1 MPEDKDTNLNT
12 NTEENIIS
20 EEVEVVADNNKDNEE
35 TPPESESECE
45 IPTKKPQSWLSS
57 LLDYVEIF
65 VFAVCAVIL
74 VFSFFV
80 KLCKV
85 KGPSMENTLFD
96 GELLL
101 ISDVL
106 YEPERGDIIVFHQT
120 GFLNEPIV
128 KRVIATGGETVDID
142 FSTWT
147 VTVTDVDGN
156 TFVVD
161 EPYMYLE
168 GDYPYLLS
176 NYSFP
181 YKVPEGELFVMGDN
195 RNHSTDSRSYLIG
208 TVDERRVL
216 GKVIFRLTPI
226 DKIGTV
232 K

>member
-12 NTEENIIS
+12 SVEETIVSEETDVISDINEVTEETQK
-20 EEVEVVADNNKDNEE
+20 E
-35 TPPESESECE
+35 PEGD
-45 IPTKKPQSWLSS
+45 IPVKKPQSWLSA

-106 YEPERGDIIVFHQT
+106 YEPERGDVIVFHQT
-120 GFLNEPIV
+120 GYLNEPIV

-147 VTVTDVDGN
+147 ITVTDVDGN
-156 TFVVD
+156 TITLD
-161 EPYMYLE
+161 ESYIYL
-168 GDYPYLLS
+168 DPVYTALLPSYPS
-176 NYSFP
+176 IHCE
-181 YKVPEGELFVMGDN
+181 VPEGELFVMGDN
-195 RNHSTDSRSYLIG
+195 RYHSTDSRSNIIG

-216 GKVIFRLTPI
+216 GKVIFRLTPL